1 MKSSPIPIYP
11 PRNMFQELGRLC
23 RLRRCEG
30 IGLRATKK
38 AEKSTEIGM
47 FYPEKLGKSI
57 IAVEMCSFTQKKMG
71 MVIRICEFYAYKNGD
86 DSWKCVV
93 LPKKPR
99 RLSENEN
106 VTKKI

>member
-1 MKSSPIPIYP
+1 
-11 PRNMFQELGRLC
+11 MFQELGRLC

-38 AEKSTEIGM
+38 AEKTTEMGN
-47 FYPEKLGKSI
+47 FYPEKLEKSI

-71 MVIRICEFYAYKNGD
+71 MMIRICEFYAYKNGD

-93 LPKKPR
+93 LPQK
-99 RLSENEN
+99 
-106 VTKKI
+106 TKTFIRK